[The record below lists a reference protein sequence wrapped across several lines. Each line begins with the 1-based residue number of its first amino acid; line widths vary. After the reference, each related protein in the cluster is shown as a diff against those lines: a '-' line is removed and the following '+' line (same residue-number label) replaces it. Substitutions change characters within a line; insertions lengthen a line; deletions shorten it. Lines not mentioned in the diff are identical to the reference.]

1 MTRHRL
7 RTTAALL
14 LVFALAA
21 AACGGQDDRSAEEA
35 AQARAEA
42 ATAQA
47 EASAAQSQAADAQAE
62 ATAAQAEA
70 EATAAELAD
79 ARQALETAQAEA
91 ADAMEGDEASQEE
104 LAQAR
109 AELEAAEQAAEEAR
123 TAAEE
128 AEAAAE
134 AAEEARAAAEAEAEA
149 ALAAMP
155 EEPQLTEVVVSE
167 DSDIYN
173 FDPKNSAGGEFDAPV
188 FTTVYETLAW
198 TTPSGEVLPRLAT
211 DWTISEDKR
220 TYTFNLRQGVTFHNG
235 EPFTAADVV
244 YSVNRAVGQGIPM
257 VQQRAQ
263 NLESVTAVDDYTVVY
278 QLINPDTAFLFN
290 IADTTG
296 LGFSSI
302 LTQSA
307 PAHGTTPVGTGPFEY
322 VSYVPGSEL
331 VLDVNRD
338 YWDPSVLPSYDRLR
352 VRIIKED
359 ASMVAALRAGEV
371 ALIHP
376 TATATARTLRDDA
389 DFTIVDTPSRTFW
402 IHASRVGTTRDEAV
416 VKALWLSMDRQALAD
431 IAFLGEAV
439 PWSTAHP
446 LVEYALGPDEL
457 PNYQRD
463 VEAAQQ
469 VLAEAGY
476 EDGVELEFVY
486 PTRAPYEDVFFEVL
500 QSSWAEA
507 GITVTL
513 NPVEQAVWI
522 PKLINADYD
531 LSATDQGW
539 YSNPYRYVLPRTGW
553 QAPPEEILPELIPAL
568 DELAAAAQDERPE
581 IFRRIQMIE
590 AENVYPYTGTVY
602 ANTAHIYRSDL
613 LSNADMSTYIT
624 GDKRVLYL
632 SLVPAG

>member
-1 MTRHRL
+1 MTRHRF
-7 RTTAALL
+7 RMTAGLL

-21 AACGGQDDRSAEEA
+21 AACGSGDDTAAEDA

-47 EASAAQSQAADAQAE
+47 EASAAQSEAAE
-62 ATAAQAEA
+62 AQAEA
-70 EATAAELAD
+70 EAAAAELAE
-79 ARQALETAQAEA
+79 AMQALETAQEEA

-104 LAQAR
+104 LARAR
-109 AELEAAEQAAEEAR
+109 TELEAAEQAAEEAQ
-123 TAAEE
+123 
-128 AEAAAE
+128 AAAE
-134 AAEEARAAAEAEAEA
+134 AAEQAQAAAEEAQAAAEAEAEA
-149 ALAAMP
+149 AISAMP
-155 EEPQLTEVVVSE
+155 DEPMLTEVVVSE

-173 FDPKNSAGGEFDAPV
+173 FDPKNSAGGKFDAPV

-198 TTPSGEVLPRLAT
+198 TTPSGDVLPRLAT
-211 DWTISEDKR
+211 GWTISEDKR
-220 TYTFNLRQGVTFHNG
+220 TYTFNLRQGVKFHNG
-235 EPFTAADVV
+235 ADFTAEDVV

-376 TATATARTLRDDA
+376 TATATARTLRDDS

-402 IHASRVGTTRDEAV
+402 IHASRVGATRDEAV

-431 IAFLGEAV
+431 IAFLGEAE

-463 VEAAQQ
+463 VEAAKQ

-553 QAPPEEILPELIPAL
+553 QAPPDEILPELIPAL
-568 DELAAAAQDERPE
+568 DELAAATQEERPE
-581 IFRRIQMIE
+581 IFRRIQTIE

-602 ANTAHIYRSDL
+602 ANTSHIYRSDL
-613 LSNADMSTYIT
+613 LSNADLGTYIT

>member
-1 MTRHRL
+1 MTRHRFK
-7 RTTAALL
+7 ALTGL
-14 LVFALAA
+14 MLVFALAV
-21 AACGGQDDRSAEEA
+21 AACGSGEDTSASEEA
-35 AQARAEA
+35 AQARAA
-42 ATAQA
+42 AAAAEA
-47 EASAAQSQAADAQAE
+47 EASAAEAEASAAAEALAQAQAE
-62 ATAAQAEA
+62 LEQAQAQ
-70 EATAAELAD
+70 AAE
-79 ARQALETAQAEA
+79 
-91 ADAMEGDEASQEE
+91 AMEGDDAAQEA
-104 LAQAR
+104 LAQAQ
-109 AELEAAEQAAEEAR
+109 AELA
-123 TAAEE
+123 E

-134 AAEEARAAAEAEAEA
+134 AQAAAAAEAAEALAAAEA
-149 ALAAMP
+149 AAAAAAGP
-155 EEPQLTEVVVSE
+155 DLVEVVVSE

-173 FDPKNSAGGEFDAPV
+173 FDPKNSAGGKFDAPV

-220 TYTFNLRQGVTFHNG
+220 TYTFNLRRGVTFHNG
-235 EPFTAADVV
+235 EPFTAQDVV
-244 YSVNRAVGQGIPM
+244 YSVNRAVSQGIPM

-263 NLESVTAVDDYTVVY
+263 NLESVTAADDYTVVY

-307 PAHGTTPVGTGPFEY
+307 PAHGTTPVGTGPFTF

-338 YWDPSVLPSYDRLR
+338 YWDSSVLPDYDRLR

-359 ASMVAALRAGEV
+359 ATMAAALRSGEV
-371 ALIHP
+371 SLIHP
-376 TATATARTLRDDA
+376 TATATARTLRGDD
-389 DFTIVDTPSRTFW
+389 DFTIVDIPSRTFW
-402 IHASRVGTTRDEAV
+402 IHASRVGATRDEAV

-431 IAFLGEAV
+431 VAFLGEAR

-463 VEAAQQ
+463 VEEAKR

-476 EDGVELEFVY
+476 EDGVELEFIY

-500 QSSWAEA
+500 QASWAEA
-507 GITVTL
+507 GIDVTL

-522 PKLINADYD
+522 PRLINADYD
-531 LSATDQGW
+531 LSSTDQGW

-568 DELAAAAQDERPE
+568 DELAAATQDERPE

-590 AENVYPYTGTVY
+590 AENVYPYAGTVY
-602 ANTAHIYRSDL
+602 ANTSHIYRSDQ
-613 LSNADMSTYIT
+613 LSDADLSTYIT
-624 GDKRVLYL
+624 GDKRTLYL
-632 SLVPAG
+632 SLAPAG

>member
-1 MTRHRL
+1 MTRHRF

-47 EASAAQSQAADAQAE
+47 EASAAQSE
-62 ATAAQAEA
+62 ASAAQAEA
-70 EATAAELAD
+70 AAVKAEADAAAAELAQ
-79 ARQALETAQAEA
+79 ARQALEAAQAEA

-109 AELEAAEQAAEEAR
+109 AALDAAEQAAEEAR

-128 AEAAAE
+128 AEAAVE

-338 YWDPSVLPSYDRLR
+338 YWDPSVLPSYDRIR

-376 TATATARTLRDDA
+376 TATATARTLRDDP

-431 IAFLGEAV
+431 IAFLGEAE

-463 VEAAQQ
+463 VEAAKQ

-581 IFRRIQMIE
+581 IFRRIQTIE

-613 LSNADMSTYIT
+613 LSSADMSTYIT

>member
-1 MTRHRL
+1 MTTHRM
-7 RTTAALL
+7 RTLL
-14 LVFALAA
+14 GLMLVFTLAV
-21 AACGGQDDRSAEEA
+21 AACGGAEDTSAEDEA
-35 AQARAEA
+35 AAARAE
-42 ATAQA
+42 TA
-47 EASAAQSQAADAQAE
+47 
-62 ATAAQAEA
+62 AAQAEA
-70 EATAAELAD
+70 DTAAA
-79 ARQALETAQAEA
+79 ALAQAEAELEAAQAAA
-91 ADAMEGDEASQEE
+91 ADAMEGDETTQAA
-104 LAQAR
+104 LADA
-109 AELEAAEQAAEEAR
+109 EAALEEAQMAAEEAQMAAEEAEMAAEEAMK
-123 TAAEE
+123 AAEE
-128 AEAAAE
+128 AEAAATTTTVPPV
-134 AAEEARAAAEAEAEA
+134 AEPG
-149 ALAAMP
+149 MV
-155 EEPQLTEVVVSE
+155 EVIVSE

-188 FTTVYETLAW
+188 FTTIYETLAW
-198 TTPSGEVLPRLAT
+198 TTPSGDVVPRLAT
-211 DWTISEDKR
+211 EWTISDDLM
-220 TYTFNLRQGVTFHNG
+220 TYTFKLREGVTFHNG
-235 EPFTAADVV
+235 APFTAADVV
-244 YSVNRAVGQGIPM
+244 YSVNRAVSQGIPM

-278 QLINPDTAFLFN
+278 QLKQPSTAFLLN

-296 LGFSSI
+296 LGFASI
-302 LTQSA
+302 LTSSA
-307 PAHGTTPVGTGPFEY
+307 PAHGTTPVGTGPFTF

-331 VLDVNRD
+331 VLDVNKD
-338 YWDPSVLPSYDRLR
+338 YWDPSELPAYDRLR

-359 ASMVAALRAGEV
+359 ATMVAALRAGEV

-376 TATATARTLRDDA
+376 TATATARGLRDNP

-402 IHASRVGTTRDEAV
+402 IHASRVGATRDGAV

-463 VEAAQQ
+463 VEEAKR

-476 EDGVELEFVY
+476 SDGIDLVFTY
-486 PTRAPYEDVFFEVL
+486 PTRIPYEDVFFEVL

-507 GITVTL
+507 GIRVAL

-553 QAPPEEILPELIPAL
+553 QAPPEEILPELIPEL
-568 DELAAAAQDERPE
+568 DALAAATQDERPG
-581 IFRRIQMIE
+581 IFQRIQILE

-602 ANTAHIYRSDL
+602 ANAAHVYRSDL
-613 LSNADMSTYIT
+613 ISNADMGTYIT

>member
-1 MTRHRL
+1 MTRHRFK
-7 RTTAALL
+7 ALTGL
-14 LVFALAA
+14 MLVFALAV
-21 AACGGQDDRSAEEA
+21 AACGSGEDTSASEEA
-35 AQARAEA
+35 AQARAA
-42 ATAQA
+42 AAAAEA
-47 EASAAQSQAADAQAE
+47 EASAAEAEASAAAEALAQAQAE
-62 ATAAQAEA
+62 LEQAQAQ
-70 EATAAELAD
+70 AAE
-79 ARQALETAQAEA
+79 
-91 ADAMEGDEASQEE
+91 AMEGDDAAQEA
-104 LAQAR
+104 LAQAQ
-109 AELEAAEQAAEEAR
+109 AELA
-123 TAAEE
+123 E

-134 AAEEARAAAEAEAEA
+134 AQAAAAAEAAEALAAAEA
-149 ALAAMP
+149 AAAAAAGP
-155 EEPQLTEVVVSE
+155 DLVEVVVSE

-173 FDPKNSAGGEFDAPV
+173 FDPKNSAGGKFDAPV

-220 TYTFNLRQGVTFHNG
+220 TYTFNLRRGVTFHNG
-235 EPFTAADVV
+235 EPFTAQDVV
-244 YSVNRAVGQGIPM
+244 YSVNRAVSQGIPM

-263 NLESVTAVDDYTVVY
+263 NLEGVTAADDYTVVY

-307 PAHGTTPVGTGPFEY
+307 PAHGTTPVGTGPFTF

-338 YWDPSVLPSYDRLR
+338 YWDPSVLPDYDRLR

-359 ASMVAALRAGEV
+359 ATMMAALRSGEV
-371 ALIHP
+371 SLIHP
-376 TATATARTLRDDA
+376 TATATARTLRGDD
-389 DFTIVDTPSRTFW
+389 DFTIVDIPSRTFW
-402 IHASRVGTTRDEAV
+402 IHASRVGATRDEAV

-431 IAFLGEAV
+431 VAFLGEAR

-463 VEAAQQ
+463 VEEAKR

-476 EDGVELEFVY
+476 EDGVELEFIY

-500 QSSWAEA
+500 QASWAEA
-507 GITVTL
+507 GIDVTL

-522 PKLINADYD
+522 PRLINADYD
-531 LSATDQGW
+531 LSSTDQGW

-568 DELAAAAQDERPE
+568 DELAAATQDERPE

-590 AENVYPYTGTVY
+590 AENVYPYAGTVY
-602 ANTAHIYRSDL
+602 ANTSHIYRSDQ
-613 LSNADMSTYIT
+613 LSDADLSTYIT
-624 GDKRVLYL
+624 GDKRTLYL
-632 SLVPAG
+632 SLAPAG

>member
-1 MTRHRL
+1 MTRHRF
-7 RTTAALL
+7 RMTAALL
-14 LVFALAA
+14 AVFALAA
-21 AACGGQDDRSAEEA
+21 AACGSGDDASAEEA

-47 EASAAQSQAADAQAE
+47 EASAAQSEAAAAQQQAE
-62 ATAAQAEA
+62 AA
-70 EATAAELAD
+70 AAELAD
-79 ARQALETAQAEA
+79 AIQALETAQEEA

-104 LAQAR
+104 LASAR
-109 AELEAAEQAAEEAR
+109 AELEAAEQAAEEAQ
-123 TAAEE
+123 
-128 AEAAAE
+128 AAAE
-134 AAEEARAAAEAEAEA
+134 AAEQAQAAAEKAQAAAEAEAEA
-149 ALAAMP
+149 AQAAMP
-155 EEPQLTEVVVSE
+155 DEPMLTEVVVSE

-198 TTPSGEVLPRLAT
+198 TTPSGDVLPRLAT

-220 TYTFNLRQGVTFHNG
+220 TYTFNLRQGVKFHNG
-235 EPFTAADVV
+235 ADFTAEDVV

-257 VQQRAQ
+257 VQQRAS

-376 TATATARTLRDDA
+376 TATATARTLRDDSG
-389 DFTIVDTPSRTFW
+389 FTIVDTPSRTFW
-402 IHASRVGTTRDEAV
+402 IHASRVGATRDEAV

-431 IAFLGEAV
+431 IAFLGEAE

-463 VEAAQQ
+463 VEAAKQ

-553 QAPPEEILPELIPAL
+553 QAPPDEILPELIPAL
-568 DELAAAAQDERPE
+568 DELAAATQDERPE
-581 IFRRIQMIE
+581 IFRRIQTIE

-602 ANTAHIYRSDL
+602 ANTSHIYRSDL

>member
-1 MTRHRL
+1 MTRHRFK
-7 RTTAALL
+7 ALTGL
-14 LVFALAA
+14 MLVFALAV
-21 AACGGQDDRSAEEA
+21 AACGSGEDTSASEEA
-35 AQARAEA
+35 AQARAA
-42 ATAQA
+42 AAAAEA
-47 EASAAQSQAADAQAE
+47 EASAA
-62 ATAAQAEA
+62 EA
-70 EATAAELAD
+70 EAAA
-79 ARQALETAQAEA
+79 A
-91 ADAMEGDEASQEE
+91 AEE
-104 LAQAR
+104 LAQAQ
-109 AELEAAEQAAEEAR
+109 AELEQAQAQAAEAMEGDDAAQEAL
-123 TAAEE
+123 AQAQAELAE

-134 AAEEARAAAEAEAEA
+134 AQAAAAAEAAEALAAAEA
-149 ALAAMP
+149 AAAAAAGP
-155 EEPQLTEVVVSE
+155 DLVEVVVSE

-173 FDPKNSAGGEFDAPV
+173 FDPKNSAGGKFDAPV

-220 TYTFNLRQGVTFHNG
+220 TYTFNLRRGVTFHNG
-235 EPFTAADVV
+235 EPFTAQDVV
-244 YSVNRAVGQGIPM
+244 YSVNRAVSQGIPM

-263 NLESVTAVDDYTVVY
+263 NLESVTAADDYTVVY

-307 PAHGTTPVGTGPFEY
+307 PAHGTTPVGTGPFTF

-359 ASMVAALRAGEV
+359 ATMMAALRSGEV
-371 ALIHP
+371 SLIHP
-376 TATATARTLRDDA
+376 TATATARTLRGDD
-389 DFTIVDTPSRTFW
+389 DFTIVDIPSRTFW
-402 IHASRVGTTRDEAV
+402 IHASRVGATRDEAV
-416 VKALWLSMDRQALAD
+416 VRALWLSMDRQALAD
-431 IAFLGEAV
+431 VAFLGEAR

-463 VEAAQQ
+463 VEEAKRL
-469 VLAEAGY
+469 LAEAGY
-476 EDGVELEFVY
+476 EDGVDLEFIY

-500 QSSWAEA
+500 QASWAEA
-507 GITVTL
+507 GIDVTL

-522 PKLINADYD
+522 PRLINADYD
-531 LSATDQGW
+531 LSSTDQGW

-568 DELAAAAQDERPE
+568 DELAAATQDERPE

-590 AENVYPYTGTVY
+590 AENVYPYAGTVY
-602 ANTAHIYRSDL
+602 ANTSHIYRSDQ
-613 LSNADMSTYIT
+613 LSDADLSTYIT
-624 GDKRVLYL
+624 GDKRALYL
-632 SLVPAG
+632 SLAPAG

>member
-1 MTRHRL
+1 MTRHRF

-47 EASAAQSQAADAQAE
+47 EASAAQSE
-62 ATAAQAEA
+62 ASAAQAEA
-70 EATAAELAD
+70 AAVKAEADAAAAELAQ
-79 ARQALETAQAEA
+79 ARQALEAAQAEA

-109 AELEAAEQAAEEAR
+109 AALDAAEQAAEEAR

-128 AEAAAE
+128 AEAAVE

-338 YWDPSVLPSYDRLR
+338 YWDPSVLPSYDRIR

-376 TATATARTLRDDA
+376 TATATARTLRDNP

-431 IAFLGEAV
+431 IAFLGEAE

-463 VEAAQQ
+463 VEAAKQ

-581 IFRRIQMIE
+581 IFRRIQTIE

>member
-1 MTRHRL
+1 MTRHRF
-7 RTTAALL
+7 RTLTGLM

-21 AACGGQDDRSAEEA
+21 AACGGEDTSASEEA
-35 AQARAEA
+35 AQARQEAAAAEA
-42 ATAQA
+42 A
-47 EASAAQSQAADAQAE
+47 ASAAAAE
-62 ATAAQAEA
+62 AEAAAEALAQAEA
-70 EATAAELAD
+70 ELAQAQAQAAE
-79 ARQALETAQAEA
+79 
-91 ADAMEGDEASQEE
+91 AMEGDDAAQEA

-109 AELEAAEQAAEEAR
+109 AELAEAEASAEAQAA
-123 TAAEE
+123 
-128 AEAAAE
+128 AAAE
-134 AAEEARAAAEAEAEA
+134 AAEALAAAEAA
-149 ALAAMP
+149 AAAAAGP
-155 EEPQLTEVVVSE
+155 DLVEVVVSE

-220 TYTFNLRQGVTFHNG
+220 TYTFNLRRGVSFHNG
-235 EPFTAADVV
+235 EPFTAQDVV
-244 YSVNRAVGQGIPM
+244 YSVNRAVSQGIPM

-263 NLESVTAVDDYTVVY
+263 NLESVTAADDYTVVY

-307 PAHGTTPVGTGPFEY
+307 PAHGTTPVGTGPFTF

-331 VLDVNRD
+331 VLDVNRG
-338 YWDPSVLPSYDRLR
+338 YWDPSVLPDYDRLR

-359 ASMVAALRAGEV
+359 ATMAAALRSGEV
-371 ALIHP
+371 SLIHP
-376 TATATARTLRDDA
+376 TATATARALRGDD
-389 DFTIVDTPSRTFW
+389 DFTIVDIPSRTFW
-402 IHASRVGTTRDEAV
+402 IHASRVGATRDEAV
-416 VKALWLSMDRQALAD
+416 VKALWLSMDRQALVDA
-431 IAFLGEAV
+431 AFLGEAR

-463 VEAAQQ
+463 VEEAKRL
-469 VLAEAGY
+469 LAEAGY
-476 EDGVELEFVY
+476 EDGVELEFIY

-500 QSSWAEA
+500 QASWAEA
-507 GITVTL
+507 GIEVTL

-522 PKLINADYD
+522 PRLINADYD
-531 LSATDQGW
+531 LSSTDQGW

-553 QAPPEEILPELIPAL
+553 QAPPDEILPELIPAL
-568 DELAAAAQDERPE
+568 AELAAAGQEERPE
-581 IFRRIQMIE
+581 IFRRIQLME
-590 AENVYPYTGTVY
+590 AENVYPYAGTVY
-602 ANTAHIYRSDL
+602 ANTSHIYRSDQ
-613 LSNADMSTYIT
+613 LSNADLSTYIT
-624 GDKRVLYL
+624 GDKRALYL
-632 SLVPAG
+632 SLAPAG

>member
-1 MTRHRL
+1 MTRHRF
-7 RTTAALL
+7 RTLTGLM

-21 AACGGQDDRSAEEA
+21 AACGGEDTSASEEA
-35 AQARAEA
+35 ALARQAAAAAE
-42 ATAQA
+42 A
-47 EASAAQSQAADAQAE
+47 EASAAA
-62 ATAAQAEA
+62 AEA
-70 EATAAELAD
+70 EAAAEELAQAQAELA
-79 ARQALETAQAEA
+79 QAQAQA
-91 ADAMEGDEASQEE
+91 AEAMEGDDAAQEA

-109 AELEAAEQAAEEAR
+109 AELAEAEASAEAQAA
-123 TAAEE
+123 
-128 AEAAAE
+128 AAAE
-134 AAEEARAAAEAEAEA
+134 AAEALAAAEAA
-149 ALAAMP
+149 AAAAAGP
-155 EEPQLTEVVVSE
+155 DLVEVVVSE

-198 TTPSGEVLPRLAT
+198 TSPSGEVLPRLAT

-220 TYTFNLRQGVTFHNG
+220 TYTFNLRRGVSFHNG
-235 EPFTAADVV
+235 EPFTAQDVV
-244 YSVNRAVGQGIPM
+244 YSVNRAVSQGIPM

-263 NLESVTAVDDYTVVY
+263 NLESVTAADDYTVVY

-307 PAHGTTPVGTGPFEY
+307 PAHGTTPVGTGPFTF

-331 VLDVNRD
+331 VLDVNRG
-338 YWDPSVLPSYDRLR
+338 YWDPSVLPDYDRLR

-359 ASMVAALRAGEV
+359 ATMAAALRSGEV
-371 ALIHP
+371 SLIHP
-376 TATATARTLRDDA
+376 TATATARALRGDD
-389 DFTIVDTPSRTFW
+389 DFTIVDIPSRTFW
-402 IHASRVGTTRDEAV
+402 IHASRVGATRDEAV
-416 VKALWLSMDRQALAD
+416 VKALWLSMDRQALVD
-431 IAFLGEAV
+431 VAFLGEAR

-463 VEAAQQ
+463 VEEAKR

-476 EDGVELEFVY
+476 EDGVELEFIY

-500 QSSWAEA
+500 QASWAEA
-507 GITVTL
+507 GIDVTL

-522 PKLINADYD
+522 PRLINADYD
-531 LSATDQGW
+531 LSSTDQGW

-568 DELAAAAQDERPE
+568 DELAAAGQDERPE
-581 IFRRIQMIE
+581 IFRRIQLME
-590 AENVYPYTGTVY
+590 AENVYPYAGTVY
-602 ANTAHIYRSDL
+602 ANTSHIYRSDQ
-613 LSNADMSTYIT
+613 LSNADLSTYIT
-624 GDKRVLYL
+624 GDKRALYL
-632 SLVPAG
+632 SLAPAG

>member
-1 MTRHRL
+1 MTKHRFRAL
-7 RTTAALL
+7 SGLL
-14 LVFALAA
+14 LVFALVA
-21 AACGGQDDRSAEEA
+21 AACGGGDTTAADNEA
-35 AQARAEA
+35 AAARAEA

-47 EASAAQSQAADAQAE
+47 QAD
-62 ATAAQAEA
+62 AAQAEA
-70 EATAAELAD
+70 DAAQAQADAAESALAE
-79 ARQALETAQAEA
+79 AQSEMEAAQAA
-91 ADAMEGDEASQEE
+91 ATEAMEGDEASQAA
-104 LAQAR
+104 LAQAQ
-109 AELEAAEQAAEEAR
+109 AALEEAEQAAEEAR
-123 TAAEE
+123 M
-128 AEAAAE
+128 AAE
-134 AAEEARAAAEAEAEA
+134 AAEAEAVA
-149 ALAAMP
+149 ATSTTMAPPM
-155 EEPQLTEVVVSE
+155 EEMVEIVVSE
-167 DSDIYN
+167 DSDIFN

-188 FTTVYETLAW
+188 FTTVYEALAW
-198 TTPSGEVLPRLAT
+198 TSPSGDVLPRLAT
-211 DWTISEDKR
+211 DWTISEDKK
-220 TYTFNLRQGVTFHNG
+220 TYTFNLRQGVEFHNG
-235 EPFTAADVV
+235 DPFTADDVV
-244 YSVNRAVGQGIPM
+244 YSVNRAVAQGIPM

-278 QLINPDTAFLFN
+278 QLREPSTAFLLN

-302 LTQSA
+302 LTSSA
-307 PAHGTTPVGTGPFEY
+307 PAHGTAPVGTGPFRF

-338 YWDPSVLPSYDRLR
+338 YWDSSVLPDYDRLR

-359 ASMVAALRAGEV
+359 ATMVAALRSGEV

-376 TATATARTLRDDA
+376 TSTATARSLRDDP

-402 IHASRVGTTRDEAV
+402 IHASRVGKTRDEAV

-431 IAFLGEAV
+431 IAFLGEAT

-446 LVEYALGPDEL
+446 LVEYALGPDDL

-463 VEAAQQ
+463 VEEAKR

-476 EDGVELEFVY
+476 SDGIELEFVY
-486 PTRAPYEDVFFEVL
+486 PTRVPYEDVFFEVL
-500 QSSWAEA
+500 QASWAEA

-553 QAPPEEILPELIPAL
+553 QAPPEEILPDLIP
-568 DELAAAAQDERPE
+568 ELAALAAATQEERPE
-581 IFRRIQMIE
+581 IFQRIQRLE
-590 AENVYPYTGTVY
+590 AENVYPYAGTVY
-602 ANTAHIYRSDL
+602 ANASHVYRSDL
-613 LSNADMSTYIT
+613 ISDADLGTYIT
-624 GDKRVLYL
+624 GDKRALYL
-632 SLVPAG
+632 SLAPAG

>member
-1 MTRHRL
+1 
-7 RTTAALL
+7 
-14 LVFALAA
+14 
-21 AACGGQDDRSAEEA
+21 
-35 AQARAEA
+35 
-42 ATAQA
+42 
-47 EASAAQSQAADAQAE
+47 
-62 ATAAQAEA
+62 
-70 EATAAELAD
+70 
-79 ARQALETAQAEA
+79 
-91 ADAMEGDEASQEE
+91 
-104 LAQAR
+104 
-109 AELEAAEQAAEEAR
+109 
-123 TAAEE
+123 
-128 AEAAAE
+128 
-134 AAEEARAAAEAEAEA
+134 
-149 ALAAMP
+149 
-155 EEPQLTEVVVSE
+155 
-167 DSDIYN
+167 
-173 FDPKNSAGGEFDAPV
+173 
-188 FTTVYETLAW
+188 
-198 TTPSGEVLPRLAT
+198 
-211 DWTISEDKR
+211 
-220 TYTFNLRQGVTFHNG
+220 
-235 EPFTAADVV
+235 
-244 YSVNRAVGQGIPM
+244 M
-257 VQQRAQ
+257 VQQRAS

-307 PAHGTTPVGTGPFEY
+307 PAHGTTPVGTGPFKY

-338 YWDPSVLPSYDRLR
+338 YWDASVLPSYDRLR

-376 TATATARTLRDDA
+376 TATATARTLRDDSG
-389 DFTIVDTPSRTFW
+389 FTIVDTPSRTFW
-402 IHASRVGTTRDEAV
+402 IHASRVGATRDEAV

-431 IAFLGEAV
+431 IAFLGEAE

-463 VEAAQQ
+463 VEAAKQ

-553 QAPPEEILPELIPAL
+553 QAPPDEILPELIPAL
-568 DELAAAAQDERPE
+568 DELAAATQDERPE
-581 IFRRIQMIE
+581 IFRRIQTIE

-602 ANTAHIYRSDL
+602 ANTSHIYRSDL

>member
-1 MTRHRL
+1 MTRHRFK
-7 RTTAALL
+7 ALTGL
-14 LVFALAA
+14 MLVFALAV
-21 AACGGQDDRSAEEA
+21 AACGSGEDTSASEEA
-35 AQARAEA
+35 AQARAA
-42 ATAQA
+42 AAAAEA
-47 EASAAQSQAADAQAE
+47 EASAAEAEASAAAEALAQAQAE
-62 ATAAQAEA
+62 LEQAQAQ
-70 EATAAELAD
+70 AAE
-79 ARQALETAQAEA
+79 
-91 ADAMEGDEASQEE
+91 AMEGDDAAQEA
-104 LAQAR
+104 LAQAQ
-109 AELEAAEQAAEEAR
+109 AELA
-123 TAAEE
+123 E

-134 AAEEARAAAEAEAEA
+134 AQAAAAAEAAEALAAAEA
-149 ALAAMP
+149 AAAAAAGP
-155 EEPQLTEVVVSE
+155 DLVEVVVSE

-173 FDPKNSAGGEFDAPV
+173 FDPKNSAGGKFDAPV

-220 TYTFNLRQGVTFHNG
+220 TYTFNLRRGVTFHNG
-235 EPFTAADVV
+235 EPFTAQDVV
-244 YSVNRAVGQGIPM
+244 YSVNRAVSQGIPM

-263 NLESVTAVDDYTVVY
+263 NLESVTAADDYTVVY

-307 PAHGTTPVGTGPFEY
+307 PAHGTTPVGTGPFTF

-359 ASMVAALRAGEV
+359 ATMMAALRSGEV
-371 ALIHP
+371 SLIHP
-376 TATATARTLRDDA
+376 TATATARTLRGDD
-389 DFTIVDTPSRTFW
+389 DFTIVDIPSRTFW
-402 IHASRVGTTRDEAV
+402 IHASRVGATRDEAV
-416 VKALWLSMDRQALAD
+416 VRALWLSMDRQALAD
-431 IAFLGEAV
+431 VAFLGEAR

-463 VEAAQQ
+463 VEEAKRL
-469 VLAEAGY
+469 LAEAGY
-476 EDGVELEFVY
+476 EDGVELEFIY

-500 QSSWAEA
+500 QASWAEA
-507 GITVTL
+507 GIDVTL

-522 PKLINADYD
+522 PRLINADYD
-531 LSATDQGW
+531 LSSTDQGW

-568 DELAAAAQDERPE
+568 DELAAATQDERPE

-590 AENVYPYTGTVY
+590 AENVYPYAGTVY
-602 ANTAHIYRSDL
+602 ANTSHIYRSDQ
-613 LSNADMSTYIT
+613 LSDADLSTYIT
-624 GDKRVLYL
+624 GDKRALYL
-632 SLVPAG
+632 SLAPAG

>member
-1 MTRHRL
+1 MTRHRF
-7 RTTAALL
+7 RMTAGLL

-21 AACGGQDDRSAEEA
+21 AACGSGDDTAAEDA

-47 EASAAQSQAADAQAE
+47 EASAAQSEAAAAQQQAE
-62 ATAAQAEA
+62 AA
-70 EATAAELAD
+70 AAELAE
-79 ARQALETAQAEA
+79 AMQALETAQEEA
-91 ADAMEGDEASQEE
+91 SDAMEGDEASQEE
-104 LAQAR
+104 LARAR
-109 AELEAAEQAAEEAR
+109 TELEAAEQAAEEAQ
-123 TAAEE
+123 
-128 AEAAAE
+128 AAAE
-134 AAEEARAAAEAEAEA
+134 AAEQAQAAAEEAQAAAEAEAEA
-149 ALAAMP
+149 AISAMP
-155 EEPQLTEVVVSE
+155 DEPMLTEVVVSE

-173 FDPKNSAGGEFDAPV
+173 FDPKNSAGGKFDAPV

-198 TTPSGEVLPRLAT
+198 TTPSGDVLPRLAT
-211 DWTISEDKR
+211 GWTISEDKR
-220 TYTFNLRQGVTFHNG
+220 TYTFNLRQGVKFHNG
-235 EPFTAADVV
+235 ADFTAEDVV

-376 TATATARTLRDDA
+376 TATATARTLRDDS

-402 IHASRVGTTRDEAV
+402 IHASRVGATRDEAV

-431 IAFLGEAV
+431 IAFLGEAE

-463 VEAAQQ
+463 VEAAKQ

-553 QAPPEEILPELIPAL
+553 QAPPDEILPELIPAL
-568 DELAAAAQDERPE
+568 DELAAATQEERPE
-581 IFRRIQMIE
+581 IFRRIQTIE

-602 ANTAHIYRSDL
+602 ANTSHIYRSDL
-613 LSNADMSTYIT
+613 LSNADLGTYIT

>member
-1 MTRHRL
+1 MTRHRF
-7 RTTAALL
+7 RMTAALL
-14 LVFALAA
+14 AVFALAA
-21 AACGGQDDRSAEEA
+21 AACGSGDDTSAEEA

-47 EASAAQSQAADAQAE
+47 EASAAQSQAE
-62 ATAAQAEA
+62 TAQAEA
-70 EATAAELAD
+70 EAAAAELAE
-79 ARQALETAQAEA
+79 AMQALETAQEEA

-104 LAQAR
+104 LASAR
-109 AELEAAEQAAEEAR
+109 AELEAAEQAAEEAQ
-123 TAAEE
+123 
-128 AEAAAE
+128 AAAE
-134 AAEEARAAAEAEAEA
+134 AAEQAQAAAEEAQAAAEAEAEA
-149 ALAAMP
+149 AQAAMP
-155 EEPQLTEVVVSE
+155 DEPMLTEVVVSE

-198 TTPSGEVLPRLAT
+198 TTPSGDVLPRLAT

-220 TYTFNLRQGVTFHNG
+220 TYTFNLRQGVKFHNG
-235 EPFTAADVV
+235 ADFTAEDVV

-257 VQQRAQ
+257 VQQRAS

-307 PAHGTTPVGTGPFEY
+307 PAHGTTPVGTGPFKY

-338 YWDPSVLPSYDRLR
+338 YWDASVLPSYDRLR

-376 TATATARTLRDDA
+376 TATATARTLRDDSG
-389 DFTIVDTPSRTFW
+389 FTIVDTPSRTFW
-402 IHASRVGTTRDEAV
+402 IHASRVGATRDEAV

-431 IAFLGEAV
+431 IAFLGEAE

-463 VEAAQQ
+463 VEAAKQ

-539 YSNPYRYVLPRTGW
+539 YFNPYRYVLPRTGW
-553 QAPPEEILPELIPAL
+553 QAPPDEILPELIPAL
-568 DELAAAAQDERPE
+568 DELAAATQDERPE
-581 IFRRIQMIE
+581 IFRRIQTID

-602 ANTAHIYRSDL
+602 ANTSHIYRSDL

>member
-1 MTRHRL
+1 MTRHRF
-7 RTTAALL
+7 RTLTGLML
-14 LVFALAA
+14 IFALAA
-21 AACGGQDDRSAEEA
+21 AACGGEDTSASEEA
-35 AQARAEA
+35 AQARQAAAAAE
-42 ATAQA
+42 A
-47 EASAAQSQAADAQAE
+47 EASAAA
-62 ATAAQAEA
+62 AEA
-70 EATAAELAD
+70 EAAAEELAQAQAELA
-79 ARQALETAQAEA
+79 QAQAQA
-91 ADAMEGDEASQEE
+91 AEAMEGDDAAQEA

-109 AELEAAEQAAEEAR
+109 AELAEAEASAEAQAA
-123 TAAEE
+123 
-128 AEAAAE
+128 AAAE
-134 AAEEARAAAEAEAEA
+134 AAE
-149 ALAAMP
+149 ALAAAAAAAAAAAGP
-155 EEPQLTEVVVSE
+155 DLVEVVVSE

-198 TTPSGEVLPRLAT
+198 TSPSGEVLPRLAT

-220 TYTFNLRQGVTFHNG
+220 TYTFNLRRGVSFHNG
-235 EPFTAADVV
+235 EPFTAQDVV
-244 YSVNRAVGQGIPM
+244 YSVNRAVSQGIPM

-263 NLESVTAVDDYTVVY
+263 NLESVTAADDYTVVY

-307 PAHGTTPVGTGPFEY
+307 PAHGTTPVGTGPFTF

-331 VLDVNRD
+331 VLDVNRG
-338 YWDPSVLPSYDRLR
+338 YWDPSVLPDYDRLR

-359 ASMVAALRAGEV
+359 ATMAAALRSGEV
-371 ALIHP
+371 SLIHP
-376 TATATARTLRDDA
+376 TATATARALRGDD
-389 DFTIVDTPSRTFW
+389 DFTIVDIPSRTFW
-402 IHASRVGTTRDEAV
+402 IHASRVGATRDEAV
-416 VKALWLSMDRQALAD
+416 VKALWLSMDRQALVD
-431 IAFLGEAV
+431 VAFLGEAR

-463 VEAAQQ
+463 VEEAKR

-476 EDGVELEFVY
+476 EDGVELEFIY

-500 QSSWAEA
+500 QASWAEA
-507 GITVTL
+507 GIDVTL

-522 PKLINADYD
+522 PRLINADYD
-531 LSATDQGW
+531 LSSTDQGW

-568 DELAAAAQDERPE
+568 DELAAAGQDERPE
-581 IFRRIQMIE
+581 IFRRIQLME
-590 AENVYPYTGTVY
+590 AENVYPYAGTVY
-602 ANTAHIYRSDL
+602 ANTSHIYRSDQ
-613 LSNADMSTYIT
+613 LSNADLSTYIT
-624 GDKRVLYL
+624 GDKRALYL
-632 SLVPAG
+632 SLAPAG

>member
-1 MTRHRL
+1 M
-7 RTTAALL
+7 
-14 LVFALAA
+14 
-21 AACGGQDDRSAEEA
+21 
-35 AQARAEA
+35 RA
-42 ATAQA
+42 
-47 EASAAQSQAADAQAE
+47 SQAA
-62 ATAAQAEA
+62 
-70 EATAAELAD
+70 L
-79 ARQALETAQAEA
+79 
-91 ADAMEGDEASQEE
+91 
-104 LAQAR
+104 
-109 AELEAAEQAAEEAR
+109 
-123 TAAEE
+123 
-128 AEAAAE
+128 
-134 AAEEARAAAEAEAEA
+134 AEAEA
-149 ALAAMP
+149 ALEEAKEEAEEAMKAAEEAAASATTTTMAAM
-155 EEPQLTEVVVSE
+155 EEPEIVEVVVSE

-188 FTTVYETLAW
+188 FTTIYETLAW
-198 TTPSGEVLPRLAT
+198 TSPSGDVLPRLAT
-211 DWTISEDKR
+211 EWTISEDKM
-220 TYTFNLRQGVTFHNG
+220 TYTFKLREGVKFHNG
-235 EPFTAADVV
+235 ADFTAHDVV
-244 YSVNRAVGQGIPM
+244 YSVNRAVSQGIPM

-263 NLESVTAVDDYTVVY
+263 NLESVMAVDDYTVVY
-278 QLINPDTAFLFN
+278 QLKQPSTAFLLN

-302 LTQSA
+302 LTSTA
-307 PAHGTTPVGTGPFEY
+307 PAHGTTPVGTGPFTY

-338 YWDPSVLPSYDRLR
+338 YWDPSVLPAYDRIR

-359 ASMVAALRAGEV
+359 ATMVAALRSGEV

-376 TATATARTLRDDA
+376 TATATARSLRDDP

-402 IHASRVGTTRDEAV
+402 IHASRVGATRDEAV

-431 IAFLGEAV
+431 IAFLGEAF

-446 LVEYALGPDEL
+446 LVEYALGPDDL

-463 VEAAQQ
+463 VEAAKQ
-469 VLAEAGY
+469 VLADAGY
-476 EDGVELEFVY
+476 TDGVELVFVY
-486 PTRAPYEDVFFEVL
+486 PTRVPYEDVFFEVL

-553 QAPPEEILPELIPAL
+553 QAPPEEILPELIPEL
-568 DELAAAAQDERPE
+568 DALAAASQDERPE
-581 IFRRIQMIE
+581 IFRRIQIME
-590 AENVYPYTGTVY
+590 AENVYPYAGTVY
-602 ANTAHIYRSDL
+602 ANAAHVYRNDL
-613 LSNADMSTYIT
+613 LSNADLGTYIT

>member
-1 MTRHRL
+1 MTRHRF
-7 RTTAALL
+7 RMTAGLL
-14 LVFALAA
+14 AVFALAA
-21 AACGGQDDRSAEEA
+21 AACGSGDDTAAEDA

-47 EASAAQSQAADAQAE
+47 EASAAQSEAAAAQQQAE
-62 ATAAQAEA
+62 AA
-70 EATAAELAD
+70 AAELAE
-79 ARQALETAQAEA
+79 AMQALETAQEEA

-104 LAQAR
+104 LASAR
-109 AELEAAEQAAEEAR
+109 AELEAAEQAAEEAQ
-123 TAAEE
+123 
-128 AEAAAE
+128 AAAE
-134 AAEEARAAAEAEAEA
+134 AAEQAQAAAEEAQAAAEAEAEA
-149 ALAAMP
+149 AISAMP
-155 EEPQLTEVVVSE
+155 DEPMLTEVVVSE

-173 FDPKNSAGGEFDAPV
+173 FDPKNSAGGKFDAPV

-198 TTPSGEVLPRLAT
+198 TTPSGDVLPRLAT
-211 DWTISEDKR
+211 GWTISEDKR
-220 TYTFNLRQGVTFHNG
+220 TYTFNLRQGVKFHNG
-235 EPFTAADVV
+235 ADFTAEDVV

-257 VQQRAQ
+257 VQQRAS

-338 YWDPSVLPSYDRLR
+338 YWDPSALPSYDRLR

-376 TATATARTLRDDA
+376 TATATARTLRDDS

-402 IHASRVGTTRDEAV
+402 IHASRVGATRDEAV

-431 IAFLGEAV
+431 IAFLGEAE

-463 VEAAQQ
+463 VEAAKQ

-553 QAPPEEILPELIPAL
+553 QAPPDEILPELIPAL
-568 DELAAAAQDERPE
+568 DELAAATQEERPE
-581 IFRRIQMIE
+581 IFRRIQTIE

-602 ANTAHIYRSDL
+602 ANTSHIYRSDL

>member
-1 MTRHRL
+1 MDGRPVRGEPREEDSMTRHRF
-7 RTTAALL
+7 RTLTGLM

-21 AACGGQDDRSAEEA
+21 AACGGEDTSASEEA
-35 AQARAEA
+35 AQARQEAAAAEA
-42 ATAQA
+42 A
-47 EASAAQSQAADAQAE
+47 ASAAAAE
-62 ATAAQAEA
+62 AEAAAAALAQAEA
-70 EATAAELAD
+70 ELAQAQAQAAE
-79 ARQALETAQAEA
+79 
-91 ADAMEGDEASQEE
+91 AMEGDDAAQEA

-109 AELEAAEQAAEEAR
+109 AELA
-123 TAAEE
+123 E

-134 AAEEARAAAEAEAEA
+134 AQAAAASEAAEALAAAEAA
-149 ALAAMP
+149 AAAAAGP
-155 EEPQLTEVVVSE
+155 DLVEVVVSE

-220 TYTFNLRQGVTFHNG
+220 TYTFNLRRGVSFHNG
-235 EPFTAADVV
+235 EPFTAQDVV
-244 YSVNRAVGQGIPM
+244 YSVNRAVSQGIPM

-263 NLESVTAVDDYTVVY
+263 NLESVTAADDYTVVY

-307 PAHGTTPVGTGPFEY
+307 PAHGTTPVGTGPFTF

-331 VLDVNRD
+331 VLDVNRG
-338 YWDPSVLPSYDRLR
+338 YWDPSVLPDYDRLR

-359 ASMVAALRAGEV
+359 ATMAAALRSGEV
-371 ALIHP
+371 SLIHP
-376 TATATARTLRDDA
+376 TATATARALRGDD
-389 DFTIVDTPSRTFW
+389 DFTIVDIPSRTFW
-402 IHASRVGTTRDEAV
+402 IHASRVGATRDEAV
-416 VKALWLSMDRQALAD
+416 VKALWLSMDRQALVD
-431 IAFLGEAV
+431 VAFLGEAR

-463 VEAAQQ
+463 VEEAKRL
-469 VLAEAGY
+469 LAEAGY
-476 EDGVELEFVY
+476 EDGVELEFIY

-500 QSSWAEA
+500 QASWAEA
-507 GITVTL
+507 GIEVTL

-522 PKLINADYD
+522 PRLINADYD
-531 LSATDQGW
+531 LSSTDQGW

-553 QAPPEEILPELIPAL
+553 QAPPDEILPELIPAL
-568 DELAAAAQDERPE
+568 AELAAAGQDERPE
-581 IFRRIQMIE
+581 IFRRIQLME
-590 AENVYPYTGTVY
+590 AENVYPYAGTVY
-602 ANTAHIYRSDL
+602 ANTSHIYRSDQ
-613 LSNADMSTYIT
+613 LSNADLSTYIT
-624 GDKRVLYL
+624 GDKRALYL
-632 SLVPAG
+632 SLAPAG

>member
-1 MTRHRL
+1 MKRRPIRKL
-7 RTTAALL
+7 MGLL
-14 LVFALAA
+14 IVFTLAIT
-21 AACGGQDDRSAEEA
+21 ACGDGDTSADDA
-35 AQARAEA
+35 A
-42 ATAQA
+42 
-47 EASAAQSQAADAQAE
+47 
-62 ATAAQAEA
+62 AAQAEA
-70 EATAAELAD
+70 AAA
-79 ARQALETAQAEA
+79 QAQAVEAQAEA
-91 ADAMEGDEASQEE
+91 EMAAEALAAAQADLEAAQTAAAETKEGDEAAQAE
-104 LAQAR
+104 LA
-109 AELEAAEQAAEEAR
+109 AAL
-123 TAAEE
+123 
-128 AEAAAE
+128 AAAE
-134 AAEEARAAAEAEAEA
+134 AALEEAEMAAEEAMKMAEEA
-149 ALAAMP
+149 ASTTTTPAM
-155 EEPQLTEVVVSE
+155 EEPEMVEVVVSE

-188 FTTVYETLAW
+188 FTTIYEALAW
-198 TTPSGEVLPRLAT
+198 TSPSGDVLPRLAT
-211 DWTISEDKR
+211 EWTISEDKM
-220 TYTFNLRQGVTFHNG
+220 TYTFTLREGVKFHNG
-235 EPFTAADVV
+235 ADFTAHDVV
-244 YSVNRAVGQGIPM
+244 YSVNRAVSQGIPM

-278 QLINPDTAFLFN
+278 QLKQPSTAFLLN

-302 LTQSA
+302 LTNSE
-307 PAHGTTPVGTGPFEY
+307 PAHGTTPVGTGPFKF

-359 ASMVAALRAGEV
+359 ASMVAALRSGEV

-376 TATATARTLRDDA
+376 TATATARGLRDEA
-389 DFTIVDTPSRTFW
+389 NFTIVDTPSRTFW
-402 IHASRVGTTRDEAV
+402 IHASRVGATSDEAV

-431 IAFLGEAV
+431 IAFLGEAF

-446 LVEYALGPDEL
+446 LVEYALGPDDL

-463 VEAAQQ
+463 LEGAKQI
-469 VLAEAGY
+469 LAEAGY
-476 EDGVELEFVY
+476 ADGVELEFVY
-486 PTRAPYEDVFFEVL
+486 PTRVPYDDVFFEVL
-500 QSSWAEA
+500 QASWAEA
-507 GITVTL
+507 GINVTL

-553 QAPPEEILPELIPAL
+553 QASPEEILPELIPEL
-568 DELAAAAQDERPE
+568 DALAAASQEERPE
-581 IFRRIQMIE
+581 IFRRIQILE

-602 ANTAHIYRSDL
+602 ANASHVYRNDL
-613 LSNADMSTYIT
+613 LSNADLGTYIT

-632 SLVPAG
+632 SLVPSG

>member
-1 MTRHRL
+1 MTRHRFK
-7 RTTAALL
+7 ALTGL
-14 LVFALAA
+14 MLVFALAV
-21 AACGGQDDRSAEEA
+21 AACGSGEDTSASEEA
-35 AQARAEA
+35 AQARAA
-42 ATAQA
+42 AAAAEA
-47 EASAAQSQAADAQAE
+47 EASAAEAEASAAAEALAQAQAE
-62 ATAAQAEA
+62 LEQAQAQ
-70 EATAAELAD
+70 AAE
-79 ARQALETAQAEA
+79 
-91 ADAMEGDEASQEE
+91 AMEGDDAAQEA
-104 LAQAR
+104 LAQAQ
-109 AELEAAEQAAEEAR
+109 AELA
-123 TAAEE
+123 E

-134 AAEEARAAAEAEAEA
+134 AQAAAAAEAAEALAAAEA
-149 ALAAMP
+149 AAAAAAGP
-155 EEPQLTEVVVSE
+155 DLVEVVVSE

-173 FDPKNSAGGEFDAPV
+173 FDPKNSAGGKFDAPV

-220 TYTFNLRQGVTFHNG
+220 TYTFNLRRGVTFHNG
-235 EPFTAADVV
+235 EPFTAQDVV
-244 YSVNRAVGQGIPM
+244 YSVNRAVSQGIPM

-263 NLESVTAVDDYTVVY
+263 NLESVTAADDYTVVY

-307 PAHGTTPVGTGPFEY
+307 PAHGTTPVGTGPFTF

-338 YWDPSVLPSYDRLR
+338 YWDPSVLPDYDRLR

-359 ASMVAALRAGEV
+359 ATMAAALRSGEV
-371 ALIHP
+371 SLIHP
-376 TATATARTLRDDA
+376 TATATARTLRGDD
-389 DFTIVDTPSRTFW
+389 DFTIVDIPSRTFW
-402 IHASRVGTTRDEAV
+402 IHASRVGATRDEAV

-431 IAFLGEAV
+431 VAFLGEAR

-463 VEAAQQ
+463 VEEAKR

-476 EDGVELEFVY
+476 EDGVELEFIY

-500 QSSWAEA
+500 QASWAEA
-507 GITVTL
+507 GIDVTL

-522 PKLINADYD
+522 PRLINADYD
-531 LSATDQGW
+531 LSSTDQGW

-568 DELAAAAQDERPE
+568 DELAAATQDERPE

-590 AENVYPYTGTVY
+590 AENVYPYAGTVY
-602 ANTAHIYRSDL
+602 ANTSHIYRSDQ
-613 LSNADMSTYIT
+613 LSDADLSTYIT
-624 GDKRVLYL
+624 GDKRALYL
-632 SLVPAG
+632 SLAPAG

>member
-1 MTRHRL
+1 MTKHRFRAL
-7 RTTAALL
+7 SGLL

-21 AACGGQDDRSAEEA
+21 AACGGGDTTAADNEA
-35 AQARAEA
+35 AAARAEA

-47 EASAAQSQAADAQAE
+47 QAD
-62 ATAAQAEA
+62 AAQAEA
-70 EATAAELAD
+70 DAAQAQADAAESALAE
-79 ARQALETAQAEA
+79 AQSEMEAAQAA
-91 ADAMEGDEASQEE
+91 ATEAMEGDEASQAA
-104 LAQAR
+104 LAQAQ
-109 AELEAAEQAAEEAR
+109 AALEEAEQAAEEAR
-123 TAAEE
+123 M
-128 AEAAAE
+128 AAE
-134 AAEEARAAAEAEAEA
+134 AAEAEAVA
-149 ALAAMP
+149 ATSTTMAPPM
-155 EEPQLTEVVVSE
+155 EEMVEIVVSE
-167 DSDIYN
+167 DSDIFN

-188 FTTVYETLAW
+188 FTTVYEALAW
-198 TTPSGEVLPRLAT
+198 TSPSGDVLPRLAT
-211 DWTISEDKR
+211 DWTISEDKK
-220 TYTFNLRQGVTFHNG
+220 TYTFNLRQGVEFHNG
-235 EPFTAADVV
+235 DAFTADDVV
-244 YSVNRAVGQGIPM
+244 YSVNRAVAQGIPM

-278 QLINPDTAFLFN
+278 QLREPSTAFLLN

-302 LTQSA
+302 LTSSA
-307 PAHGTTPVGTGPFEY
+307 PAHGTTPVGTGPFRF

-338 YWDPSVLPSYDRLR
+338 YWDSSVLPDYDRLR

-359 ASMVAALRAGEV
+359 ATMVAALRSGEV

-376 TATATARTLRDDA
+376 TSTATARSLRDDP

-402 IHASRVGTTRDEAV
+402 IHASRVGKTRDEAV

-431 IAFLGEAV
+431 IAFLGEAT

-446 LVEYALGPDEL
+446 LVEYALGPDDL

-463 VEAAQQ
+463 VEEAKR

-476 EDGVELEFVY
+476 SDGIELEFVY
-486 PTRAPYEDVFFEVL
+486 PTRIPYEDVFFEVL
-500 QSSWAEA
+500 QASWAEA

-553 QAPPEEILPELIPAL
+553 QAPPEEILPDLIP
-568 DELAAAAQDERPE
+568 ELAALAAATQEERPE
-581 IFRRIQMIE
+581 IFQRIQRME
-590 AENVYPYTGTVY
+590 AENVYPYAGTVY
-602 ANTAHIYRSDL
+602 ANASHVYRSDL
-613 LSNADMSTYIT
+613 ISDADLGTYIT
-624 GDKRVLYL
+624 GDKRALYL
-632 SLVPAG
+632 SLAPAG